1 MQSGDTAP
9 SFEQLQDSVV
19 ELRDVLR
26 GLVTAENEEH
36 VLGRELMAQVRRDGT
51 HLQLPVVIH
60 LALLADCLRAAHVL
74 IEADA
79 RVTNE
84 EVDYVYP
91 LMCQVSQTLR
101 RARDEYSDYLDP
113 ERIHDFLAL
122 YKADTGLFGY
132 ACEDTRWIG
141 LGICRRVCRETG
153 DGEPLFMY
161 RRLQTRLTD
170 EVLALSNKTAAEAER
185 DPRLTEVMDLRTRL
199 TDPALIEDERDD
211 ARIRAFLSHDAPQ
224 VFSSAAA
231 PSQVWERD
239 RMDVESVH
247 AEARDAFERLLVR
260 VTGPDHDGRG
270 RILLVLGESG
280 SGKTHL
286 MRAFRSH
293 VHGRK
298 LGFAGYMQL
307 TSRTDD
313 YAAYVLH
320 HLIDSL
326 TRSYDLPAEERSG
339 LMLLSDAVA
348 ENRDAIPAE
357 ALRRLREDEL
367 SLRTLTGDTVSPLV
381 DRLLRLP
388 GFDTFDPDLLRVL
401 LYLQRNDRALN
412 SRIFKYLRCE
422 DLNPYDREQLGG
434 IASRAGGDG
443 AQRTIEELGR
453 LMWKASGRALLLLV
467 DQLEDLVTLGEHQE
481 RFRSVVDVLRH
492 VADNVPSAVIVVSG
506 LDDLYHGSLAP
517 CLLRSARDRLERD
530 PDAIQLTSRRTADE
544 IAAITS
550 RRLQVLYEDTGVR
563 FRPDDPLFPFRRA
576 DLEPLTNQRIRD
588 VLDTC
593 RQYQEECIGAG
604 ALVEWRLRHVQ
615 LAAPAVTPA
624 SPVVPVP
631 APPRT
636 DVPEPTRP
644 AAAPPTAPPAP
655 PPVDTAAVARAWN
668 EHQGS
673 FASQPPTDDDQALLV
688 LLAGALDACG
698 RDLGERYRIA
708 CQPSGELLRV
718 TVQVVGH
725 EPRSLAVGM
734 CNKSPQGGHL
744 GKQIEAL
751 ARRAGKDALALVRCD
766 EFPERP
772 GTQIAKQIGSLV
784 RKGARTVVIGD
795 ADWRI
800 VHAYLEFARPRAGDA
815 AFLQWARSEQPLVGL
830 KCFRDLLGLEALAEL
845 RAPAPGA
852 PEPTASAPE
861 HLPAP
866 PAASPPAPSTLAA
879 PPAAP
884 TPITALPAPVA
895 SRQPPSRQPTAPPLD
910 RAVSLGHTGALQPQ
924 PLALDLDEL
933 TRHAAFLGSTGSG
946 KTTLA
951 LAILEQAL
959 ARGVP
964 AILVDRKGDLC
975 RYADPAWWAT
985 PLPDVEHE
993 ARKRALRERL
1003 DVHLYTPGEPRGRG
1017 LGIPV
1022 IPPGLFEASALDR
1035 GQMARHAASAL
1046 AAVMGYRATKADQ
1059 IQEAILAKA
1068 IEILGALG
1076 GRVEP
1081 SLEALIALVSEQDES
1096 LLATVGNLAKP
1107 KYFVSLAENLELVK
1121 HARQHLLRDA
1131 EPLDAA
1137 ALLGRSPAGKTRLS
1151 IISTKFLIDQAEMQF
1166 WVARL
1171 AVEIA
1176 RWASKHPSPSL
1187 QALIFFDEA
1196 DIYMPAQS
1204 KPATKEPMQDLLKRA
1219 RSAGVGVF
1227 LGTQN
1232 PGDLDY
1238 KSRENVLTWFVGRVT
1253 EERNLDKLKTLFSD
1267 YPASF
1272 AGRLAKKK
1280 AGEFFVL
1287 RKGAV
1292 SELKAERALMATVQ
1306 LGEDEILALARAT
1319 ARPGARSA

>member
-1 MQSGDTAP
+1 MQPDNIAP
-9 SFEQLQDSVV
+9 TFDDLQESVDD
-19 ELRDVLR
+19 LGGILN
-26 GLVTAENEEH
+26 GLITAENEER
-36 VLGRELMAQVRRDGT
+36 VLGPRLAALVRSGDAR
-51 HLQLPVVIH
+51 LPRHAVTT
-60 LALLADCLRAAHVL
+60 LALLSDCLRAAEAL
-74 IEADA
+74 IHADA
-79 RVTNE
+79 QVSAE
-84 EVDYVYP
+84 ETDYVYP
-91 LMCQVSQTLR
+91 LMCRVTRTLGR
-101 RARDEYSDYLDP
+101 ERPEYHGYLDP
-113 ERIHDFLAL
+113 GDIHAFLDQ
-122 YKADTGLFGY
+122 YKTDAGLFGY
-132 ACEDTRWIG
+132 ACADTRWIG
-141 LGICRRVCRETG
+141 LAICRRACQETR
-153 DGEPLFMY
+153 DGEPLAMY

-170 EVLALSNKTAAEAER
+170 EVLALSNKTAAEAAR

-199 TDPALIEDERDD
+199 TDPSIIEDERDD
-211 ARIRAFLSHDAPQ
+211 ARIGAFLSSDAPQ

-247 AEARDAFERLLVR
+247 AEARDSFERLLAR

-298 LGFAGYMQL
+298 LGFAGYLQL

-326 TRSYDLPAEERSG
+326 TRSYDPPAEERSG

-348 ENRDAIPAE
+348 EIREAIPAA
-357 ALRRLREDEL
+357 ALRRLREDEID
-367 SLRTLTGDTVSPLV
+367 LRTLAGDTVSPLV
-381 DRLLRLP
+381 DRLLHLP
-388 GFDTFDPDLLRVL
+388 GFDAFDPDLLRVL
-401 LYLQRNDRALN
+401 LYLQRNDRGLN

-422 DLNPYDREQLGG
+422 ELNPYDREQLGG
-434 IASRAGGDG
+434 IASRAGGHG

-453 LMWKASGRALLLLV
+453 LMWKAGGRALLLLV
-467 DQLEDLVTLGEHQE
+467 DQLEDLINLGEHQE
-481 RFRSVVDVLRH
+481 RFRRVIDVLRH
-492 VADNVPSAVIVVSG
+492 VADNVPSAVIVISG
-506 LDDLYHGSLAP
+506 LDDLYHGNLAP
-517 CLLRSARDRLERD
+517 HLLRSARDRLERD
-530 PDAIQLTSRRTADE
+530 PDSIQLTSRRTADE

-576 DLEPLTNQRIRD
+576 DLDPLANLRIRD

-593 RQYQEECIGAG
+593 RQYQEECIRAG
-604 ALVEWRLRHVQ
+604 ELVEWRLRHGEP
-615 LAAPAVTPA
+615 AAPAAGPAPIRPDVPA
-624 SPVVPVP
+624 S
-631 APPRT
+631 APL
-636 DVPEPTRP
+636 
-644 AAAPPTAPPAP
+644 
-655 PPVDTAAVARAWN
+655 DTAAVAQAWSD
-668 EHQGS
+668 HQGS
-673 FASQPPTDDDQALLV
+673 AGKQPPTDDDQALLV

-698 RDLGERYRIA
+698 RELGERYRIA
-708 CQPSGELLRV
+708 CQPAGELLRV
-718 TVQVVGH
+718 TVQVTGH
-725 EPRSLAVGM
+725 EPHTLAVGM
-734 CNKSPQGGHL
+734 CNKSAQGGHL
-744 GKQIEAL
+744 GKQIEAM
-751 ARRAGKDALALVRCD
+751 ARRAGKDALVLARCD
-766 EFPERP
+766 AFPDRP

-800 VHAYLEFARPRAGDA
+800 VHAYLEFAAARGRDT
-815 AFLQWARSEQPLVGL
+815 AFLHWARSEQPLAGL
-830 KCFRDLLGLEALAEL
+830 KCFRDLLGLEALAEQ
-845 RAPAPGA
+845 RAIAPPVAGPEPAASTRASAQAQTAAPRAAGPQAVPMAAPAPA
-852 PEPTASAPE
+852 PVTVS
-861 HLPAP
+861 PA
-866 PAASPPAPSTLAA
+866 
-879 PPAAP
+879 PAAP
-884 TPITALPAPVA
+884 A
-895 SRQPPSRQPTAPPLD
+895 RQPTARQPTAPPLD
-910 RAVSLGHTGALQPQ
+910 RAVSLGHTGNLQPQ

-951 LAILEQAL
+951 LAIVEQAL
-959 ARGVP
+959 ARGIP

-975 RYADPAWWAT
+975 RYADPAWWST
-985 PLPDVEHE
+985 PLLDVEHE
-993 ARKRALRERL
+993 ARKRALRERV
-1003 DVHLYTPGEPRGRG
+1003 DVHLYTPGEARGRG

-1022 IPPGLFEASALDR
+1022 IPPGLAEASAMDR

-1076 GRVEP
+1076 SAARP
-1081 SLEALIALVSEQDES
+1081 SPDMPGMRDMLDMLVRLVSEQDES
-1096 LLATVGNLAKP
+1096 LLAAMGNLAKP
-1107 KYFVSLAENLELVK
+1107 KYFDSLAENLELVK
-1121 HARQHLLRDA
+1121 HAKQHLLARDA
-1131 EPLDAA
+1131 EPLDAG
-1137 ALLGRSPAGKTRLS
+1137 ALLGRAQPDGKTRLS
-1151 IISTKFLIDQAEMQF
+1151 IISTKFLTDQAEMQF

-1176 RWASKHPSPSL
+1176 RWASKHPAPSL

-1280 AGEFFVL
+1280 AGEFFLL

-1292 SELKAERALMATVQ
+1292 NELKAERALMATRQ

-1319 ARPGARSA
+1319 RR